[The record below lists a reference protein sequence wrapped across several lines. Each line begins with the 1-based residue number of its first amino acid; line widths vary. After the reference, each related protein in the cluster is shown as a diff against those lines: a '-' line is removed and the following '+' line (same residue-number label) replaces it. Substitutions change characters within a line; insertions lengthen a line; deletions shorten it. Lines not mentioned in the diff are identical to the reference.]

1 MGIGYRPFRPRQME
15 TQCQPPSE
23 TAVAGLQESARARE
37 PDFAKTHQQAHTVW
51 TQWRNV
57 VGRNGKCAPSAPADR
72 SISLGTSLWQTGACY

>member
-37 PDFAKTHQQAHTVW
+37 PEMTLANASPVRIDES
-51 TQWRNV
+51 
-57 VGRNGKCAPSAPADR
+57 GRLVC
-72 SISLGTSLWQTGACY
+72 ISYPD